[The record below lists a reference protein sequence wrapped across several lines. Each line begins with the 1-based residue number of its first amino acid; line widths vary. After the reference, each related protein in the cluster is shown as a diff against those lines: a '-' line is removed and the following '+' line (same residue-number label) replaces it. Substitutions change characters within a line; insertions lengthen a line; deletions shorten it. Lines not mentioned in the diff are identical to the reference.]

1 MVELTS
7 LFVMIIGGAC
17 VLFSLAQINDS
28 LNRIAISLGALDK
41 NEPAVGVPEEVVDA
55 TAGISGQRL
64 MH

>member
-41 NEPAVGVPEEVVDA
+41 NEAAVGVWCAPRLTGQV
-55 TAGISGQRL
+55 AGCAK
-64 MH
+64 H

>member
-1 MVELTS
+1 
-7 LFVMIIGGAC
+7 MIITNRLVSSTGGAC

-41 NEPAVGVPEEVVDA
+41 NEAAVGVPEEVVDA